1 MTYLQIGGVGH
12 ARPFGLP
19 VMQLYCG
26 PQSKADSTQGT
37 DPGGLPCWQVPA
49 DHWTG
54 MGEVHPTATP
64 TPQTLQVLPPAWQWA
79 CGIGPLM
86 TGHAGGWACRRPD
99 RASAATATVRSA
111 KAYAFDD
118 YRFLSE
124 RFGFMDILSVWLKL
138 RTIAH

>member
-1 MTYLQIGGVGH
+1 
-12 ARPFGLP
+12 
-19 VMQLYCG
+19 
-26 PQSKADSTQGT
+26 
-37 DPGGLPCWQVPA
+37 
-49 DHWTG
+49 
-54 MGEVHPTATP
+54 
-64 TPQTLQVLPPAWQWA
+64 
-79 CGIGPLM
+79 M

-138 RTIAH
+138 WTIAH